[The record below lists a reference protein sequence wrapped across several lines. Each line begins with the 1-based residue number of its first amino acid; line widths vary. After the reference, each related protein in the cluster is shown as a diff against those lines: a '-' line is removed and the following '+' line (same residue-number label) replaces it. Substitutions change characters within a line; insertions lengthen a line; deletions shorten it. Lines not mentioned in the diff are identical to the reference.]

1 MHIEESMK
9 KPMGI
14 LMATLLV
21 VLIIYLLAITRNA
34 FTENTFIGRS
44 DSQIYTITISGEGK
58 VTAIPDIAQIS
69 LGLKTESKK
78 VEDAQRENT
87 DKMNNIISTL
97 GKLGVAKEDIKTSNY
112 NISPRYDYNRET
124 GKQTLRGYSVSQSVI
139 VKIRDLETVGEVIE
153 SAASLGANQVGGLN
167 FTIDEPEELR
177 QEARI
182 KALENATKKA
192 KSLAKTAGVKIGK
205 LVSFNE
211 SGATQPPIFRAYA
224 TQEAVGIGASSPAPD
239 IEPGSQD
246 IIINVTVTY
255 EVL

>member
-1 MHIEESMK
+1 MQIEESMK

-14 LMATLLV
+14 LMAVLLV

-34 FTENTFIGRS
+34 FTANTFIGRS
-44 DSQIYTITISGEGK
+44 DERIYTITITGEGK

-69 LGLKTESKK
+69 LGLRTESKT
-78 VEDAQRENT
+78 VAVAQRENT

-97 GKLGVAKEDIKTSNY
+97 GKLGVDKEDIKTSNY
-112 NISPRYDYNRET
+112 NIFPRYDYIRDK
-124 GKQTLRGYSVSQSVI
+124 GQILRGYEVSQSVI
-139 VKIRDLETVGEVIE
+139 VKIRNLESVGEVIE
-153 SAASLGANQVGGLN
+153 AVGSLGANNVSGLN

-177 QEARI
+177 QQARI
-182 KALENATKKA
+182 KALENATEKA
-192 KSLAKTAGVKIGK
+192 KTLAKVAGVKIGK

-211 SGATQPPIFRAYA
+211 GGGAPPPVFRAYA
-224 TQEAVGIGASSPAPD
+224 TLEAAGIEGGAPAPD

-246 IIINVTVTY
+246 IVVNVTVTY